1 MTGLKTVSQPITAKA
16 KDPITVTSCLDVTYL
31 KYVTFELFNLSAHL
45 FVYVTAADN
54 MESTQV
60 LYTRD
65 TGGM

>member
-1 MTGLKTVSQPITAKA
+1 MSELKTVRQPITAKG
-16 KDPITVTSCLDVTYL
+16 KDLITVISCLDVTNL
-31 KYVTFELFNLSAHL
+31 KYVTFEPFNLSAHL